1 MAWTIV
7 ESARVSRIKHGSW
20 EAMVKVRLTCTSDA
34 GACDYDIVS
43 PMIKGSYLYGVDI
56 MPGTGDDVPDAP
68 FDLDIENEGNFHIL
82 DTDANPVAPTG
93 GLTPHTGSGT
103 KGVFPP
109 IEDFPDTKVS
119 VVCGTLGT
127 GNKVV
132 IDLFFA
138 K

>member
-7 ESARVSRIKHGSW
+7 ESARVSRIKHGSF

-34 GACDYDIVS
+34 GASDYDIVS
-43 PMIKGSYLYGVDI
+43 PMIKGSYLYAVKI
-56 MPGTGDDVPDAP
+56 MPGAGADAPAAP
-68 FDLDIENEGNFHIL
+68 FDMDIEDEGNFHIL
-82 DTDANPVAPTG
+82 DTDANPTAPTG
-93 GLTPHTGSGT
+93 GATYHTGSASM
-103 KGVFPP
+103 GVFPP
-109 IEDFPDTKVS
+109 IEDFPETKVS
-119 VVCGTLGT
+119 VVCATLGT